1 MRWATMTIKGEV
13 VRHDTVVENIWVG
26 NSPQRILTDNKIIH
40 NQSLGLWII
49 QMKGSENKEK

>member
-1 MRWATMTIKGEV
+1 MTIKGEV